1 MYKKAFYWLRE
12 KAPLP
17 AFIISI
23 TLTAFIAGMVVQ
35 QQEIF
40 PSNVLSAVQKTT
52 SNLIE
57 SPEEKSLKGPLPIW
71 SKFVDIPPE
80 SVASHRIRFISGGK
94 LIDPVLF
101 PGGKEH
107 FAEYCPGYTG
117 CLAVEY
123 AGQGKVVHAYPYRLN
138 ELADTNPIVYFP
150 KEKLPTFSFSK
161 HVDISG
167 VAQYPNGDL
176 LVVMHTG
183 NTFPYSGGSAR
194 INRAGQIVW
203 YRDDSSHH
211 IPYLVDGDVALV
223 PGFRIGEGRHYVS
236 PNKPLAEAGLP
247 SMGHVNK
254 FTMKCTEKYY
264 RDNIRIID
272 GEGKMLEEI
281 PVFDALLESP
291 YALTLLNVRNPC
303 NPIHLNFAHVLQEDT
318 TEIDGGKPGDL
329 VVSLR
334 NLNAFGIIDRSNY
347 RLKRF
352 IRGSFFAQHSVMHL
366 EGSKFLMLDNLGGRK
381 YDASRLLMV
390 DLKDGR
396 ETTIFP
402 SDTTPEPIKNL
413 FTIKGGHISISP
425 DRKRVIITF
434 SIDGKAVEVHI
445 ADGEILTEFT
455 SVHNASHIEHYP
467 EERKTRAVRHVLQ
480 GMYYLDRNGK

>member
-1 MYKKAFYWLRE
+1 
-12 KAPLP
+12 
-17 AFIISI
+17 
-23 TLTAFIAGMVVQ
+23 MVVQ

-40 PSNVLSAVQKTT
+40 PSNVLSAVQKTA

-57 SPEEKSLKGPLPIW
+57 SPEEKNLKGPLPTW

-80 SVASHRIRFISGGK
+80 SVASHHIRFISGGK

-101 PGGKEH
+101 SGGDGQ
-107 FAEYCPGYTG
+107 FVEYCPGYTG

-123 AGQGKVVHAYPYRLN
+123 AGRGKVVHAYPYRLN
-138 ELADTNPIVYFP
+138 ELDDTKPIVYFSH
-150 KEKLPTFSFSK
+150 EKLPTFSFSK

-167 VAQYPNGDL
+167 VAQYSNGDL
-176 LVVMHTG
+176 LIAMQSTK
-183 NTFPYSGGSAR
+183 TFPYSYGVAR
-194 INRAGQIVW
+194 VNRAGQIVW
-203 YRDDSSHH
+203 YRQDYSHH
-211 IPYLVDGDVALV
+211 MPYLVDGDVALV

-236 PNKPLAEAGLP
+236 PNKPLAEAGFP
-247 SMGHVNK
+247 STGHVNK
-254 FTMKCTEKYY
+254 FKMKCAKKYY
-264 RDNIRIID
+264 MDIVRIID

-281 PVFDALLESP
+281 PVFDALLKSP
-291 YALTLLNVRNPC
+291 YALILLSVPYPC
-303 NPIHLNFAHVLQEDT
+303 DPIHLNFVHVLQEDA

-334 NLNAFGIIDRSNY
+334 DLNAFGIIDRNNY

-352 IRGSFFAQHSVMHL
+352 IRGSFFAQHSVTHL

-402 SDTTPEPIKNL
+402 SDTTPESIKNL
-413 FTIKGGHISISP
+413 FTMNRGHISISP

-434 SIDGKAVEVHI
+434 SNDGKAIEVRI
-445 ADGEILTEFT
+445 ADGEVLTEFT

-467 EERKTRAVRHVLQ
+467 EEKKTKVVRHVLR
-480 GMYYLDRNGK
+480 GGVHYLDRR